1 MGRTVT
7 EEDPIEIERENH
19 VRALEEEITRLHQH
33 VVTSAAALINAGI
46 AIAEKYAQTAEQRVS
61 IRRAIGDV
69 VDVIV
74 FGLYP
79 QAGEERDE

>member
-1 MGRTVT
+1 MGRAVT

-46 AIAEKYAQTAEQRVS
+46 AIAEQRVS